1 MKWIREHISKMPSFS
16 YLNTHLTAIENTVE
30 TNPDLC
36 VEVCKSLIESL
47 CKTILTN
54 QAIAY
59 KGNVQFQ
66 NLVKQTLDNMFMD
79 EYYKADKIEL
89 IRRIASVSQKLSEI
103 RNLSGFASHGQDKQ
117 HTPFDKMTAVL
128 ACKSTDMIGGFILYS
143 YIHCTARPD
152 SRIHYED
159 CQTFNELFD
168 EENPLELGGVIL
180 SASEALYKQDYEAYK
195 EAYYTYLSNLK
206 I

>member
-1 MKWIREHISKMPSFS
+1 MKWIREHISKMPSFN
-16 YLNTHLTAIENTVE
+16 YLNDHLSTIESMIE

-36 VEVCKSLIESL
+36 IEVCKSMIESL

-59 KGNVQFQ
+59 NTDWQFQ
-66 NLVKQTLDNMFMD
+66 TLVKLTLENMFTD
-79 EYYKADKIEL
+79 ELHKTDKIEL
-89 IRRIASVSQKLSEI
+89 IRRIASVVQKLGEM
-103 RNLSGFASHGQDKQ
+103 RNSSGFASHGQDKQ
-117 HTPFDKMTAVL
+117 HPPFDKTTAL
-128 ACKSTDMIGGFILYS
+128 LTYKTTDVIGGFILHVYTS
-143 YIHCTARPD
+143 SNRPN

-159 CQTFNELFD
+159 CQSFNELFD

-195 EAYYTYLSNLK
+195 EVYYSYLNNLK
-206 I
+206 N

>member
-1 MKWIREHISKMPSFS
+1 MEWIREHISKMPSFN
-16 YLNTHLTAIENTVE
+16 YLNAHLTAIENAVE

-59 KGNVQFQ
+59 KDNVQFQ
-66 NLVKQTLDNMFMD
+66 YLVKQTLDNMFMD
-79 EYYKADKIEL
+79 EHYKTDKIEL

-117 HTPFDKMTAVL
+117 HTPFDKM
-128 ACKSTDMIGGFILYS
+128 IL
-143 YIHCTARPD
+143 HRKT
-152 SRIHYED
+152 
-159 CQTFNELFD
+159 
-168 EENPLELGGVIL
+168 
-180 SASEALYKQDYEAYK
+180 
-195 EAYYTYLSNLK
+195 
-206 I
+206 

>member
-16 YLNTHLTAIENTVE
+16 YLNAHLTAIENAVE

-54 QAIAY
+54 QAIEY
-59 KGNVQFQ
+59 KDNVQFQ

-89 IRRIASVSQKLSEI
+89 IR
-103 RNLSGFASHGQDKQ
+103 NTTKQ
-117 HTPFDKMTAVL
+117 T
-128 ACKSTDMIGGFILYS
+128 
-143 YIHCTARPD
+143 R
-152 SRIHYED
+152 
-159 CQTFNELFD
+159 
-168 EENPLELGGVIL
+168 
-180 SASEALYKQDYEAYK
+180 
-195 EAYYTYLSNLK
+195 
-206 I
+206 